1 MIEAGADFIARE
13 NYVSAMAMGEEALKL
28 LGFESSRAS
37 RMAATFDE
45 HDTEGMHKLYEVWG
59 DEHEYGLRIRE
70 NLENLEQVLK
80 ADIED
85 SKSR

>member
-1 MIEAGADFIARE
+1 M
-13 NYVSAMAMGEEALKL
+13 V
-28 LGFESSRAS
+28 
-37 RMAATFDE
+37 ATFDK

-85 SKSR
+85 QET